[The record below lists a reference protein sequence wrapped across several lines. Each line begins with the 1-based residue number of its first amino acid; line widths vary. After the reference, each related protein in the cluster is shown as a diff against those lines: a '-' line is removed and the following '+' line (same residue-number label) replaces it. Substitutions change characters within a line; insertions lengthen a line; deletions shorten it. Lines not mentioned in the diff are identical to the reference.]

1 MDLFMTSPA
10 ILVPSIMLACLLA
23 VAKKDTC

>member
-1 MDLFMTSPA
+1 MDLYMTSPA
-10 ILVPSIMLACLLA
+10 ILVPSVMLACLLA